1 MTSPIS
7 IQELKTR
14 VFNGSVAAAV
24 FGQVES
30 ITEKQTRDQKPY
42 FELVVRDVVGSLT
55 IRVWNDHPAFAF
67 CGETVT
73 GTTVCI
79 EGEFWSGN
87 SYGIEVRNWQI
98 RKLTDEEKA
107 VLFEGPDQ
115 LRQQQ
120 ERDYAEILSAIES
133 IGDPRLRR
141 LGELFLTEFGDRFRR
156 AAGARTVHHARRGG
170 LVEHVAQMLRAADA
184 IAATYPALNRDLLLA
199 GVLFHDAG
207 KMWENSFPKESLQMP
222 YDLYGELLGHISIGA
237 EFVNRLWQ
245 RLRQEKE
252 FESWKDLTPESDLV
266 RLHLLHLVIAHHG
279 EKEFGSPVEPKT
291 PEAWALH
298 LIDNLD
304 AKLEIIFSAYRTAP
318 RLTPLILD
326 RVRPL
331 HSNPVVP
338 LPKFDG
344 TDEKRS
350 QEPESRS

>member
-14 VFNGSVAAAV
+14 VLTGSVSAAV
-24 FGQVES
+24 FGQVETV
-30 ITEKQTRDQKPY
+30 TEKQTRDQKPY
-42 FELVVRDVVGSLT
+42 FELVVRDLVGVLT
-55 IRVWNDHPAFAF
+55 IRVWSDHPAFTF
-67 CGETVT
+67 CGGITA
-73 GTTVCI
+73 GAPVCI

-98 RKLTDEEKA
+98 RDLTVEEKA
-107 VLFEGPDQ
+107 VLFEGPEE
-115 LRQQQ
+115 LRQRQ
-120 ERDYAEILSAIES
+120 EKDYAEILSIVES
-133 IGDPRLRR
+133 LGDPRLRR
-141 LGELFLTEFGDRFRR
+141 LSELFLIEFGERFRR
-156 AAGARTVHHARRGG
+156 SAGARSVHHARRGG
-170 LVEHVAQMLRAADA
+170 LIEHVAQMLRTAVV

-237 EFVNRLWQ
+237 EFVNRLWLK
-245 RLRQEKE
+245 LRQ
-252 FESWKDLTPESDLV
+252 
-266 RLHLLHLVIAHHG
+266 

-304 AKLEIIFSAYRTAP
+304 AKLELIFSAYRTAP
-318 RLTPLILD
+318 RLTPHILD

-338 LPKFDG
+338 LAKFEG
-344 TDEKRS
+344 AKTPGAEDEGAGS
-350 QEPESRS
+350 

>member
-7 IQELKTR
+7 IQELKAR
-14 VFNGSVAAAV
+14 VLAGSVSATV
-24 FGQVES
+24 FGQVETV
-30 ITEKQTRDQKPY
+30 TEKQTRDQKPY
-42 FELVVRDVVGSLT
+42 FELVVRDLVGALT
-55 IRVWNDHPAFAF
+55 IRVWNDHPAFDF
-67 CGETVT
+67 CAGITA
-73 GTTVCI
+73 GASVCI

-98 RKLTDEEKA
+98 RDLTVEEKA
-107 VLFEGPDQ
+107 VLFEGPDD

-120 ERDYAEILSAIES
+120 QRDYAEILSTVES
-133 IGDPRLRR
+133 ITDPRLRR
-141 LGELFLTEFGDRFRR
+141 LGELFLLEFGERFRR
-156 AAGARTVHHARRGG
+156 AAGARAVHHARRGG
-170 LVEHVAQMLRAADA
+170 LVEHVAQMLRTAEV

-207 KMWENSFPKESLQMP
+207 KMWENSFPKDSLQMP

-237 EFVNRLWQ
+237 EFVNRLWLK
-245 RLRQEKE
+245 LRQEKE
-252 FESWKDLTPESDLV
+252 FESWKDVEPESDLV

-279 EKEFGSPVEPKT
+279 EREFGSPVEPKT

-318 RLTPLILD
+318 RLTPKILD

-338 LPKFDG
+338 LPKFQA
-344 TDEKRS
+344 EERS
-350 QEPESRS
+350 QEPESGS